1 MIELIKSVFLIVDA
15 ITIAYCV
22 IIIYKFDKYCD
33 YLEKE
38 NKQLRDEA
46 VDKKE

>member
-33 YLEKE
+33 HLVKE
-38 NKQLRDEA
+38 NKQLRCELDA
-46 VDKKE
+46 NKK